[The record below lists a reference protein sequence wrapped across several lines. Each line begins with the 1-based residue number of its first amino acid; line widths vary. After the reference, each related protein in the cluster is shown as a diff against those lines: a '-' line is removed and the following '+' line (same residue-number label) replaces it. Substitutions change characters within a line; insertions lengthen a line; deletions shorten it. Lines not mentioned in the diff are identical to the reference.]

1 MIFKTNNL
9 NTGDNMQAII
19 LAAGKGSRLGSYTKK
34 NTKCMLEINNER
46 LIDLSLKNLAKVG
59 ITKLILVVGYQK
71 KNLIQHLG
79 KQKHGIDIL
88 YISNDDYN
96 TTNNIYSLYLAREHL
111 LKEDTLLLE
120 SDLIYD
126 PSILVGLLADKRPTL
141 AVVDKYQSWMDG
153 TVVKLDKNNKITS
166 FVPKAFFDFNEV
178 DKYYKTVNIYKFS
191 KEFSIST
198 YVPFLEAYSKALGN
212 NEYYEQVLR
221 VVLQL
226 ENQELEAYPLDGEK
240 WYEIDDVQD
249 KENAELIF
257 SDTPE
262 LKLALTQQRYGGYW
276 RFPNLI
282 DFCYL
287 VNPYFPDKV
296 FINECKT
303 YLQPLLTQYPSGAKV
318 QSLLAG
324 KQFNIDPEN
333 IVVNNGAAEVI
344 KVLNKVIPGTFG
356 IIEPTFYEYIDAIG
370 EDKVRSKVVSNRDFS
385 YTLAD
390 VLDLAKDV
398 DNVILIN
405 PDNPSGNM
413 LCKQDVLELVDYLYQ
428 NNKKLILDESFI
440 DFAENGFNETLL
452 ESDIIEKHPNL
463 LLIKSISKSYGVPGA
478 RLGVTVSSDKEL
490 IKRIIKNISI
500 WNINSFGEF
509 FLQIIGK
516 YTSKYVEGCEKI
528 VAERNR
534 FVSELSKI
542 PYLTVYPSQANYLL
556 CELNGKYTAAEL
568 TAKLLFETDIFIKD
582 LSAKKGFEKGEYLR
596 IAVRDKTDNDFLVEA
611 LKKV

>member
-1 MIFKTNNL
+1 
-9 NTGDNMQAII
+9 MQAII
-19 LAAGKGSRLGSYTKK
+19 LAAGKGTRLGSYTKE
-34 NTKCMLEINNER
+34 NTKCMLEVNGYK
-46 LIDLSLKNLAKVG
+46 LIDLNLKNLSKVG
-59 ITKLILVVGYQK
+59 IKAVILVVGYK
-71 KNLIQHLG
+71 KDNLMNYLG
-79 KQKHGIDIL
+79 NEKYGISIT
-88 YISNDDYN
+88 YIDNPVYA
-96 TTNNIYSLYLAREHL
+96 TTNNIYSLYLASDY
-111 LKEDTLLLE
+111 LKSDNTILLE

-126 PSILVGLLADKRPTL
+126 ISILEGLLADKRPTL

-226 ENQELEAYPLDGEK
+226 ENQELEAYPLNGEK

-257 SDTPE
+257 ADTPE

-318 QSLLAG
+318 QSLLAS
-324 KQFNIDPEN
+324 KLFNIEPET
-333 IVVNNGAAEVI
+333 VAVSNGAAEVI
-344 KVLNKVIPGTFG
+344 KILNKVIPGTFG
-356 IIEPTFYEYIDAIG
+356 IMEPTFYEYIDAIG

-413 LCKQDVLELVDYLYQ
+413 LCKQDVLELVEYLFQ
-428 NNKKLILDESFI
+428 NDKKLILDESFI

-452 ESDIIEKHPNL
+452 ESDIIEKYPNL

-478 RLGVTVSSDKEL
+478 RLGVAVSSDKVL
-490 IKRIIKNISI
+490 IHKIIKNISI

-516 YTSKYVEGCEKI
+516 YTNKYIDGCAKI

-534 FVSELSKI
+534 FLSELSKI

-556 CELNGKYTAAEL
+556 CELTDKYTAAEL
-568 TAKLLFETDIFIKD
+568 TAKLLFENDIFIKD

-611 LKKV
+611 LNKI